1 MISAH
6 DDSERI
12 NIAKVRVLR
21 SIDSHSEH
29 VRMLGPL
36 DGIAN
41 ANGMMRQKW
50 LMASMMLAVVLTA
63 MRASSSRLLTICA
76 SSASP

>member
-21 SIDSHSEH
+21 SINSHSEH

-50 LMASMMLAVVLTA
+50 LMARRS
-63 MRASSSRLLTICA
+63 I
-76 SSASP
+76 P